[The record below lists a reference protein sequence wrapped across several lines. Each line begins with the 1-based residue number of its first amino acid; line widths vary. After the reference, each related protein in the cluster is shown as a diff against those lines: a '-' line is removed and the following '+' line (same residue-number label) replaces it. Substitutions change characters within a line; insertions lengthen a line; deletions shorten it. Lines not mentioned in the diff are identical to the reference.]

1 MFFTRIRTE
10 GQGIRKTRCVK
21 PVCYIMFTINVN
33 DNNESCVSLCCYPPT
48 RYKLSLVRCGCGEI
62 LYQTY
67 HCCRIWMRFV
77 RKENYKTENCSYFVW
92 IFFYVMTMR
101 FTNWYI
107 YIIWTTTFLCVWW
120 HFDKTVMTSLAVKKV
135 KFKYSLIEIC
145 IYDYKCIMINWV
157 KFITRLITFLY

>member
-1 MFFTRIRTE
+1 MGAERFFTRPIIVVE
-10 GQGIRKTRCVK
+10 FGWDLSGKKIIKLKIVH
-21 PVCYIMFTINVN
+21 I
-33 DNNESCVSLCCYPPT
+33 LCE
-48 RYKLSLVRCGCGEI
+48 L
-62 LYQTY
+62 
-67 HCCRIWMRFV
+67 
-77 RKENYKTENCSYFVW
+77 
-92 IFFYVMTMR
+92 FFYVMTMR

-157 KFITRLITFLY
+157 KFITRLITFLYLKNQTSAMFIATLFALWTRIYIIQGMSSLSNMKMQY